1 MSVSVLSILGRVR
14 QSSRTVVLVGLP
26 VRGRMG
32 DWYRTRD
39 VEAELGLLEGRG
51 GGGAC
56 WGFECAT
63 GEWDDRGVGGK
74 AICSRCIKAARMS
87 TEEVPAAL
95 DAALRFESWWEME
108 SDDNG
113 PYKKVLTKTLCSAM
127 IWACIWVCDSTDDV
141 C

>member
-1 MSVSVLSILGRVR
+1 
-14 QSSRTVVLVGLP
+14 VLVGLP
-26 VRGRMG
+26 VRGRTG

-39 VEAELGLLEGRG
+39 VDAELGLLLGLG

-56 WGFECAT
+56 GGCECAT

-74 AICSRCIKAARMS
+74 AVCCRCIKAASMS

-113 PYKKVLTKTLCSAM
+113 PYRNVLTRTLCNAM
-127 IWACIWVCDSTDDV
+127 ICAWSWVCDSTDDAH
-141 C
+141 